1 MKEFYYIVGE
11 KFHRDG
17 KQNDTEKFADEI
29 DAACAEQIFD
39 KRLSG
44 TWERIVGNDF
54 TAPVVVNF
62 QPEFTTLEIVSDDQ
76 TIPIIGSYSSVANI
90 NVSYNEQSHLYN
102 LTIIIV

>member
-1 MKEFYYIVGE
+1 MTLTFDKNTA
-11 KFHRDG
+11 
-17 KQNDTEKFADEI
+17 KQRSLELDFFT
-29 DAACAEQIFD
+29 EQIFD
-39 KRLSG
+39 NRLSG

-54 TAPVVVNF
+54 SVPVVENF
-62 QPEFTTLEIVSDDQ
+62 QQEFTTLEIVSGEQ

>member
-1 MKEFYYIVGE
+1 MTLTFDKNTANQRSLELDF
-11 KFHRDG
+11 F
-17 KQNDTEKFADEI
+17 T
-29 DAACAEQIFD
+29 EQIFD
-39 KRLSG
+39 NRLSG

-54 TAPVVVNF
+54 TVPVIENF
-62 QPEFTTLEIVSDDQ
+62 QPEFTTLEIVSGEQ

>member
-1 MKEFYYIVGE
+1 MTLTFDKNTANQRSLELDF
-11 KFHRDG
+11 F
-17 KQNDTEKFADEI
+17 T
-29 DAACAEQIFD
+29 EQIFD

-54 TAPVVVNF
+54 SAPVVENF
-62 QPEFTTLEIVSDDQ
+62 QQEFTTLEIVSDDQ
-76 TIPIIGSYSSVANI
+76 TIPIIGSYSSIANI

>member
-1 MKEFYYIVGE
+1 MTLTFDKNTANQRSLELDF
-11 KFHRDG
+11 F
-17 KQNDTEKFADEI
+17 T
-29 DAACAEQIFD
+29 EQIFD
-39 KRLSG
+39 NRLSG

-54 TAPVVVNF
+54 SAPVVENF
-62 QPEFTTLEIVSDDQ
+62 QPEFTTLEIVSGEQ

>member
-1 MKEFYYIVGE
+1 MTLTFDKNTANQRSIELDF
-11 KFHRDG
+11 F
-17 KQNDTEKFADEI
+17 T
-29 DAACAEQIFD
+29 EQIFD

-44 TWERIVGNDF
+44 TWERIIGNDF
-54 TAPVVVNF
+54 TAPVVENF
-62 QPEFTTLEIVSDDQ
+62 HPEFTTLEIVSGDQ